1 MAASDPASPEPHS
14 HPHPHALVEACAHG
28 EAHAARAPEALAA
41 AEKHCTERGLR
52 LTPIRKQVLQT
63 LYATHHPMSAY
74 DVIDGLTAAGVK
86 KLAPVTVYRAM
97 DFLITEGFVHRLA
110 SRNAFIACPFHHAR
124 GDLVVFMI
132 CETCS
137 GVDEVTSEPLTRA
150 LAALTEDHHFIPHAR
165 VIELQGLCA
174 HCRLEEKLPA

>member
-1 MAASDPASPEPHS
+1 
-14 HPHPHALVEACAHG
+14 
-28 EAHAARAPEALAA
+28 LAA
-41 AEKHCTERGLR
+41 AEKHCVERGLR

-74 DVIDGLTAAGVK
+74 DVIDSLNAAGIK

-97 DFLITEGFVHRLA
+97 DFLIGEGFVHRLA

-132 CETCS
+132 CEKCS

-150 LAALTEDHHFIPHAR
+150 LATITEDHHFTPHAR

-174 HCRLEEKLPA
+174 HCWLEENLPA

>member
-1 MAASDPASPEPHS
+1 MAVSHSTTHASHS
-14 HPHPHALVEACAHG
+14 HPHDHAVGEACAHG

-41 AEKHCTERGLR
+41 AEKHCAERGLR

-74 DVIDGLTAAGVK
+74 DVIDCLNAAGVK

-97 DFLITEGFVHRLA
+97 DFLIGEGFVHRLA

-150 LAALTEDHHFIPHAR
+150 LAAIAEDHHFTPHAR